1 MSRNICYICDFHY
14 AYRGGQ
20 CDLCHGKCD
29 KCKICEN
36 EYNRHNEIYD
46 LSNEFTKKV
55 EDSYNEIGNKASEIR
70 DYLKKN
76 YSIDINFSSHE
87 DFLSRLKDK
96 ERELERNY
104 LCLETK
110 INLENNEQSN
120 KKKFLLQEHQN
131 DIALINQIFQTE
143 KNKLIYKK
151 DGELVKN
158 KKKIICDLKQE
169 KKSINK
175 NKNSILE
182 NYIKEERKKA
192 DNIYNDRKAEIQK
205 QNTIKEKDLKY
216 SEEENSLKNEYS
228 KKILKIK
235 EIADKIPCYNN
246 FIIQTGLNKYLN

>member
-1 MSRNICYICDFHY
+1 M
-14 AYRGGQ
+14 
-20 CDLCHGKCD
+20 
-29 KCKICEN
+29 
-36 EYNRHNEIYD
+36 
-46 LSNEFTKKV
+46 
-55 EDSYNEIGNKASEIR
+55 
-70 DYLKKN
+70 
-76 YSIDINFSSHE
+76 
-87 DFLSRLKDK
+87 
-96 ERELERNY
+96 
-104 LCLETK
+104 CLETTIK
-110 INLENNEQSN
+110 LENNEQSN

-192 DNIYNDRKAEIQK
+192 DNIYNDRKAEIQQ

>member
-29 KCKICEN
+29 KCSICEN

-46 LSNEFTKKV
+46 LSNQFTKKV
-55 EDSYNEIGNKASEIR
+55 NDSYNDVDQKANEIKK
-70 DYLKKN
+70 YLEN
-76 YSIDINFSSHE
+76 NCGISIYFSSHE
-87 DFLSRLKDK
+87 DFLNKLKNK

-104 LCLETK
+104 IDSENKIDLEK
-110 INLENNEQSN
+110 NEQSN
-120 KKKFLLQEHQN
+120 KKKFLLQEYQN

-143 KNKLIYKK
+143 KNKLIYIK
-151 DGELVKN
+151 DGKLIKN
-158 KKKIICDLKQE
+158 KKKIICDLKNE

-192 DNIYNDRKAEIQK
+192 DNIYNDKKAEIQQ
-205 QNTIKEKDLKY
+205 QNTYKEKDLKY